1 MVGTYCPG
9 RDGSVHFSGPL
20 PKHLTVLELART
32 FYDEASHLDFSTPA
46 DFPPLIHAHQ
56 TSITHPSIT
65 TPVPDVTQAS
75 YRSPTSTIT
84 SDTTHQPILCCPTH
98 IQGFVANATR
108 TTTTPQSRSAPN
120 FPPFMI
126 SQYLDHVT
134 NRHAKLVG
142 NMATQQTDA
151 ICLPWLYLFSVM
163 PGIGPM
169 QNSRRPWRQTGLN
182 VRTSPSF
189 HVMIA
194 PHGPFGPITVQSLS
208 SGKVRWTGRWIGIS
222 STTYQRSRRTRN
234 DSYGKLVSQFPHLL
248 LTMAL
253 RVNISPMSL
262 LTLSFHEH
270 ILLALMTLILHAFQI
285 GSHLPINPSTTHH
298 NQKTIIFP
306 MLLHLTLPKPMTSLE
321 SCLIILKFTIQ
332 LHTKHTPSPWS
343 VYLLS
348 AQHQQ
353 LQWLTLGLMSVL
365 LAIIRF

>member
-1 MVGTYCPG
+1 MQHALLPHHNADRHPTQLPA
-9 RDGSVHFSGPL
+9 VHDL
-20 PKHLTVLELART
+20 P
-32 FYDEASHLDFSTPA
+32 
-46 DFPPLIHAHQ
+46 I
-56 TSITHPSIT
+56 
-65 TPVPDVTQAS
+65 
-75 YRSPTSTIT
+75 
-84 SDTTHQPILCCPTH
+84 
-98 IQGFVANATR
+98 G
-108 TTTTPQSRSAPN
+108 
-120 FPPFMI
+120 
-126 SQYLDHVT
+126 HVT

-270 ILLALMTLILHAFQI
+270 ILLALMMLILHAFQI
-285 GSHLPINPSTTHH
+285 GSHLPINPSTAHH

-306 MLLHLTLPKPMTSLE
+306 TLLHLTLPKPMTSLE

-343 VYLLS
+343 VHLLS